1 MLLEIHPENPS
12 ARKIQ
17 QVIKVLEQGGVI
29 IYPTDT
35 VYALGCDIQNKKA
48 IQQICRIRGLDPKKA
63 NLTFICKS
71 ISQLASYAAQLD
83 NDVFKALRRNTPG
96 PFTFILKAN
105 KEVPRIFANRKKT
118 IGVRI
123 PNNKIAI
130 EIIEALSRP
139 ILSISLKN
147 DDEII
152 EYFTNASEIYDDY
165 ANLVQMVIDGGPGN
179 NKPSTV
185 VDATSNQL
193 EIIRE
198 GIGELV

>member
-1 MLLEIHPENPS
+1 M
-12 ARKIQ
+12 
-17 QVIKVLEQGGVI
+17 
-29 IYPTDT
+29 
-35 VYALGCDIQNKKA
+35 C
-48 IQQICRIRGLDPKKA
+48 IRD
-63 NLTFICKS
+63 S
-71 ISQLASYAAQLD
+71 
-83 NDVFKALRRNTPG
+83 
-96 PFTFILKAN
+96 
-105 KEVPRIFANRKKT
+105 
-118 IGVRI
+118 
-123 PNNKIAI
+123 NKIAI

-165 ANLVQMVIDGGPGN
+165 TNLVQMVIDGGPGN